1 MHPQTNFP
9 GRAQEGLLGQLLRKK
24 HEPAVADWIA
34 SGLSAGPSFSSS
46 TTPPNNAPQTTEH
59 DEETDELWAFASNW
73 MGERAARYAV
83 EENAQDYTEV
93 EREQGIE
100 NVRTGLRE
108 MDEEGESDEESQD
121 GEGEAMDL
129 TGDMGVVTA
138 KAGGRGEKG
147 EGQRPM
153 GRIEEVVR
161 FMETGI
167 M

>member
-1 MHPQTNFP
+1 
-9 GRAQEGLLGQLLRKK
+9 
-24 HEPAVADWIA
+24 
-34 SGLSAGPSFSSS
+34 
-46 TTPPNNAPQTTEH
+46 
-59 DEETDELWAFASNW
+59 

-121 GEGEAMDL
+121 GEVEAMDT
-129 TGDMGVVTA
+129 TGDESAVTA
-138 KAGGRGEKG
+138 KAGERGVKG
-147 EGQRPM
+147 EGQQPM
-153 GRIEEVVR
+153 RRIEEVVR
-161 FMETGI
+161 FMETGL